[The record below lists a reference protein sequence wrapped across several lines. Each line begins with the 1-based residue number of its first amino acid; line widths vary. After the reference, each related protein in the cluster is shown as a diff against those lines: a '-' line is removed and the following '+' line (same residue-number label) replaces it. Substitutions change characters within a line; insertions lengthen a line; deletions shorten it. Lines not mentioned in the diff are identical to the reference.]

1 MRWQDKAVT
10 VTAAEHRIP
19 EYWFPFQ
26 RNMKTYD
33 IHGLKNSKFIP
44 RKLLWPRRC
53 GWAGGGWEDRP
64 AGELR
69 DQDSHVRRFRRGR
82 RLAGVS
88 LRHLHAP
95 VPARARAGLPTV
107 LGAGQHRSQGLLAT
121 TRGAAPAAA
130 PEASCASHPTPSP
143 SLMERVD
150 LMCSFAGGIL
160 SSLGRAVLRQERNRS
175 RKV

>member
-64 AGELR
+64 AGELQ
-69 DQDSHVRRFRRGR
+69 DQDVNSEIRTVTS
-82 RLAGVS
+82 GVS
-88 LRHLHAP
+88 GGEGDWLAFLSDICTLLSRRERAPACQLSLALASTGPRASWLQLGGPRQRPHQRHLAP
-95 VPARARAGLPTV
+95 PTR
-107 LGAGQHRSQGLLAT
+107 HLL
-121 TRGAAPAAA
+121 
-130 PEASCASHPTPSP
+130 HP
-143 SLMERVD
+143 
-150 LMCSFAGGIL
+150 
-160 SSLGRAVLRQERNRS
+160 
-175 RKV
+175 